1 MGGPRYAHHVCGD
14 RQPGEDRARAGVAR
28 AGRQAGG
35 GPRVP
40 DGALRQ
46 SAPRHG
52 GRSGHP
58 RQGLRRAR
66 RPGRRPAPR
75 TGERERDYGRGP
87 DRRRCAGRRDR
98 AGRRGGTGT
107 LNRPQR
113 VRHRLVHLL
122 GFTPMAH
129 RPPLPRRWWI
139 YCAIAYLSPS
149 LVLALV
155 PAHEVPYRDIVWLLT
170 LVPAYLLSLHYGMRG
185 AVAGLVMGTVL
196 FTTIQLLVAMQLD
209 AEDWRITVPIYT
221 AYGTIAISVGWL
233 SQQLHEFYG
242 RAIEGERVAVIRQ
255 LAVTMRHDVN
265 NALAAILAEGQLLEH
280 DAVLT
285 HPEDKQSL
293 QNILTMARRIQHCID
308 TLVNVTHAPVTE
320 YVEGVPMIDLQNV
333 KSTHQRSKD

>member
-1 MGGPRYAHHVCGD
+1 VN
-14 RQPGEDRARAGVAR
+14 QPEK
-28 AGRQAGG
+28 
-35 GPRVP
+35 
-40 DGALRQ
+40 
-46 SAPRHG
+46 
-52 GRSGHP
+52 
-58 RQGLRRAR
+58 
-66 RPGRRPAPR
+66 
-75 TGERERDYGRGP
+75 
-87 DRRRCAGRRDR
+87 
-98 AGRRGGTGT
+98 
-107 LNRPQR
+107 
-113 VRHRLVHLL
+113 VRHRLVDLL

-129 RPPLPRRWWI
+129 RPPLPRRWWV
-139 YCAIAYLSPS
+139 YCTVAYLSPS

-155 PAHEVPYRDIVWLLT
+155 PADEVPYRDLVWLLT

-196 FTTIQLLVAMQLD
+196 FTSIQLLVAMKLD

-233 SQQLHEFYG
+233 SQQLHEFYE

-255 LAVTMRHDVN
+255 LAVTMRHEVN

-293 QNILTMARRIQHCID
+293 QNILAMARRIQHSMD

-320 YVEGVPMIDLQNV
+320 YVEGVSMIDLKKVTSAQ
-333 KSTHQRSKD
+333 QRPQD